1 MVICWS
7 LIYGYVH
14 GFDNENEY
22 DGRQDLP
29 QGLSHTSMVFWAP
42 PQGFHTRD
50 LSLGLPPPQIVQSG

>member
-50 LSLGLPPPQIVQSG
+50 LSL